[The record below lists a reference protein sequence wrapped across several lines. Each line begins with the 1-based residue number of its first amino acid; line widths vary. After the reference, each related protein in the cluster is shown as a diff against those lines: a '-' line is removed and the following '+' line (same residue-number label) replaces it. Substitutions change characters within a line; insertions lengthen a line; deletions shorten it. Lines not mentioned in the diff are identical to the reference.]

1 MHTFA
6 VKEKDFYLDN
16 QPFKILSG
24 AIHYFRIHPTDWRH
38 SLHNLKALGF
48 NTVETYLPWN
58 LHEKNE
64 NVFLFEDNLDVVKF
78 VQTAQEEGLF
88 VILRPSPY
96 ICAEWELGGLPAWL
110 LQKDCRVRSS
120 DPNYLKY
127 VNRYYEHLFKLLVPL
142 QITHGG
148 PVLMMQVENEY
159 GSYGEDKDY
168 LRALAQMMQDKGVE
182 VPLFTSDGA
191 WHATLEAGSLVTD
204 GILETGNFG
213 SKATENFENIL
224 AFQKQKGV
232 SQPLMCMEFWDG
244 WFNRWGEPIVTR
256 DQDEMVEALEEV
268 VKQASVN
275 LYMFHGGT
283 NFGFMNGCSA
293 RGTHDLHQITSY
305 DYGAPLDEQ
314 GNPTEG
320 YYKIQ
325 AMLKRLF
332 PEIKQTKP
340 WVKES
345 MQVSDISLVDKVS
358 LFEVVEQIA
367 DKQTFKYPVSMDEAG
382 QFYGYMLY
390 QTTTKRDIVEEKYR
404 IIDGRDRAQFF
415 LNEELQATQ
424 YQEEIGEEILT
435 KQPYEQ
441 NEVAILMENMGR
453 VNYGAKLLADTQEK
467 GIRTGVMSD
476 IHFILDWNQYAL
488 DFSRIGAIDFNKAWK
503 EGVPGFYKYNFEL
516 TEVLDSNLDLSGFGK
531 GVVFVNGFN
540 VGRFWNKGPIKS
552 LYIPHGLFKL
562 GENEIIIFETEGI
575 YQDKINLVRHKVI
588 EQL

>member
-6 VKEKDFYLDN
+6 VKEKDFYLDEK
-16 QPFKILSG
+16 PFKILSG
-24 AIHYFRIHPTDWRH
+24 AVHYFRIHPADWRH

-48 NTVETYLPWN
+48 NTVETYIPWN
-58 LHEKNE
+58 MHEKIE
-64 NVFLFEDNLDVVKF
+64 NDFNFREGLDVVKF
-78 VQTAQEEGLF
+78 IQTAQEEGLF
-88 VILRPSPY
+88 VIVRPSPY

-120 DPNYLKY
+120 DPRYLEY
-127 VNRYYEHLFKLLVPL
+127 VSRYYQHLFKLLCPL
-142 QITHGG
+142 QITNGG
-148 PVLMMQVENEY
+148 PILMMQVENEY

-168 LRALAQMMQDKGVE
+168 LKALAKMMKDNGVD
-182 VPLFTSDGA
+182 VALFTSDGA
-191 WHATLEAGSLVTD
+191 WHATLEAGSLVEE

-224 AFQKQKGV
+224 AFQKEKGV

-325 AMLKRLF
+325 AMIHRLF
-332 PEIKQTKP
+332 PEIKQEQP
-340 WVKES
+340 WIKES
-345 MQVSDISLVDKVS
+345 MQVSDIELVDKVS
-358 LFEVVEQIA
+358 LFEVIDQIA
-367 DKQTFKYPVSMDEAG
+367 DKQTFKYPVSMDKAG
-382 QFYGYMLY
+382 QSYGYMLY

-415 LNEELQATQ
+415 LNQELQATQ
-424 YQEEIGEEILT
+424 YQEEIGEEILV
-435 KQPYEQ
+435 KQPFEI
-441 NEVAILMENMGR
+441 NEVSILMENMGR

-476 IHFILDWNQYAL
+476 IHFVLNWSQYAL
-488 DFSRIGAIDFNKAWK
+488 DFERIGAIEFNHAWK
-503 EGVPGFYKYNFEL
+503 EGVPGFYKYKFEL
-516 TEVLDSNLDLSGFGK
+516 NETLDSNLDLSGFGK
-531 GVVFVNGFN
+531 GLVFVNGFN
-540 VGRFWNKGPIKS
+540 IGRFWNKGPIKS
-552 LYIPHGLFKL
+552 LYIPHGLFNL